1 MGASSTPSAPGVR
14 PSSGPRLSGIEGLR
28 AVAAC
33 SILAYHTWL
42 YSPPGNAHAGLGRRL
57 DHLMPNLMYGVVL
70 FFTLSGFLLYRPFAA
85 SIVRGQHLPGVRR
98 YLRNRA
104 LRILPA
110 YWAILI
116 FCAVVLGTVLF
127 RDASH
132 ELVNG
137 RLTDPGLLLQS
148 ALFVQNYDPNTV
160 LTGIGP
166 AWTLAIEA
174 VFYVALPL
182 LVLFAFVLGR
192 DRATRSGRRWA
203 ALAPA
208 GLLLVLGLTGKAVA
222 AFAVPPSAPFDGW
235 AANWHSVIERSF
247 LCHADLFAFGMAL
260 AVIRIDS
267 EDGLLRLPL
276 WWRRAA
282 LVGCVVLA
290 FLIVRYGEGQL
301 SYSPWNTLVA
311 VVCAC
316 VLALVVLPT
325 EGARRPLLLRFLES
339 RPFVLAGV
347 VSYSI
352 FLWHEPLIRWLH
364 GHGMTLGG
372 AGGFVVNLAL
382 IAAVT
387 GVASTLTYRF
397 VEAPALRL
405 RFRTKHEPSPVAIS
419 ASDAQA
425 AP

>member
-1 MGASSTPSAPGVR
+1 MEHLSTPSAGVR
-14 PSSGPRLSGIEGLR
+14 PSSGSRLSGIEGLR

-33 SILAYHTWL
+33 SILVFHTWL
-42 YSPPGNAHAGLGRRL
+42 YSPPGNLHANLGHRL
-57 DHLMPNLMYGVVL
+57 DHLMPDLMYGVIL

-85 SIVRGQHLPGVRR
+85 SIVRGQRLPETGR

-116 FCAVVLGTVLF
+116 VSAVLLGSVLF

-137 RLTDPGLLLQS
+137 RLLDPGLLVRS
-148 ALFVQNYDPNTV
+148 ALFVQNYDPNAV

-166 AWTLAIEA
+166 AWTLAIEV
-174 VFYVALPL
+174 VFYMALPL
-182 LVLFAFVLGR
+182 LALLAFALGR
-192 DRATRSGRRWA
+192 NRASRFGRRFA

-208 GLLLVLGLTGKAVA
+208 ALLLVLGLTGKAVA
-222 AFAVPPSAPFDGW
+222 AFAVPPSDAYNGW
-235 AANWHSVIERSF
+235 TASWHSVVERSF

-260 AVIRIDS
+260 AVIRIDY
-267 EDGLLRLPL
+267 EDGLLRVPR
-276 WWRRAA
+276 WWRRAGLGACVA
-282 LVGCVVLA
+282 LGLLV
-290 FLIVRYGEGQL
+290 VRYGEGQL

-311 VVCAC
+311 VVCVL
-316 VLALVVLPT
+316 VLALVVLPPD
-325 EGARRPLLLRFLES
+325 EVRRPRLLRLLES
-339 RPFVLAGV
+339 RPFVVAGV

-352 FLWHEPLIRWLH
+352 FLWHEPLIRWLD

-372 AGGFVVNLAL
+372 AGGFVGNLAL
-382 IAAVT
+382 VAAVT
-387 GVASTLTYRF
+387 GLASTLTYWL

-405 RFRTKHEPSPVAIS
+405 KFRTKHGRSPVAMP